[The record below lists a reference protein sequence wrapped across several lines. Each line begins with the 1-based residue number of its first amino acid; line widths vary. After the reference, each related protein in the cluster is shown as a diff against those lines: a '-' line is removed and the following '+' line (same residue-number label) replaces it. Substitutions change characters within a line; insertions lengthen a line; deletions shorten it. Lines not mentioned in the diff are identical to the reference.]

1 MTCAMRLSL
10 LRSVGNATARAVGCC
25 DRAALRLTLR
35 TNSSLPPAAPGI
47 AHSGALRRAV
57 KASAPLQCPPAK
69 WHHGA
74 RIVSSQCHPTAP
86 ADIKDA
92 RRATKYLKGSKL
104 VLVVGRDTKRS
115 WQRACAK
122 ESCGKSARG
131 ATDYCVA
138 HGGGRRCQHEG
149 CDKSTQGATDYCVA
163 HGGGRRC
170 QHEGCDKSATG
181 ATDYCVAHGGGQ
193 RCDVPECDSPAYHKG
208 PEGSSLCRAHAV
220 KQGVMPPPV
229 AGYSREAMNFFE
241 QIWHRYGHDV
251 GHRGDNEK
259 RGLIQNSRM
268 RPDGYDPNPIRMSF
282 VAHSFGGTKGT
293 VWLYHGDFFHGY
305 PPWHPAHESRV
316 NGGKW
321 GPDCYRRTVDQ
332 MDTYV
337 RHGYTVLYI
346 FGSDVTKAKDSGVRI
361 IDVVREHPTALL
373 SS

>member
-1 MTCAMRLSL
+1 
-10 LRSVGNATARAVGCC
+10 
-25 DRAALRLTLR
+25 
-35 TNSSLPPAAPGI
+35 
-47 AHSGALRRAV
+47 
-57 KASAPLQCPPAK
+57 
-69 WHHGA
+69 
-74 RIVSSQCHPTAP
+74 
-86 ADIKDA
+86 
-92 RRATKYLKGSKL
+92 
-104 VLVVGRDTKRS
+104 
-115 WQRACAK
+115 
-122 ESCGKSARG
+122 
-131 ATDYCVA
+131 
-138 HGGGRRCQHEG
+138 
-149 CDKSTQGATDYCVA
+149 
-163 HGGGRRC
+163 
-170 QHEGCDKSATG
+170 
-181 ATDYCVAHGGGQ
+181 
-193 RCDVPECDSPAYHKG
+193 VPESDSPAYHKG

-282 VAHSFGGTKGT
+282 VAHSIGGTKGT

-305 PPWHPAHESRV
+305 PPWHPEHESRV

-346 FGSDVTKAKDSGVRI
+346 FGSDVTKAKDSGVRL